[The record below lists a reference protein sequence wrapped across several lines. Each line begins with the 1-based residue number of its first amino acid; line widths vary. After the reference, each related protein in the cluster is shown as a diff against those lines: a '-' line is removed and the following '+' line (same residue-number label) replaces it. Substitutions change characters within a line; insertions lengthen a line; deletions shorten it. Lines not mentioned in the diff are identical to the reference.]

1 MATAIG
7 APVGITSAYFRLAY
21 SKSPGIKKK
30 KKKKLPKT
38 TRNKKKKHN
47 KIIMLARRKLN
58 SIESKVSEALIN
70 NEISNEDLMIVSNE
84 EKNYWESKESIRMMK
99 N

>member
-7 APVGITSAYFRLAY
+7 APVGITSAYFRLTY
-21 SKSPGIKKK
+21 SMSPGIKKK
-30 KKKKLPKT
+30 KKLPRA

-58 SIESKVSEALIN
+58 SIESKVSEALMN
-70 NEISNEDLMIVSNE
+70 NEISNEDLMIVSNG
-84 EKNYWESKESIRMMK
+84 EKNY
-99 N
+99 

>member
-1 MATAIG
+1 
-7 APVGITSAYFRLAY
+7 
-21 SKSPGIKKK
+21 
-30 KKKKLPKT
+30 
-38 TRNKKKKHN
+38 
-47 KIIMLARRKLN
+47 MLARRKLN